1 MNIFENFENINISEE
16 CLSDILELAEEY
28 IIEAFVDEI
37 LQCQEIQESNPGL
50 QYAYAANP
58 DYMPKYKR
66 EGTPKPSG
74 GRAIGMYY
82 KGLNSQRKKVKGSAK
97 SNNYG
102 SQKADIGKLKQEF
115 QYSPGML
122 YAKTQTKFKKAL
134 SQIKNYQDMLAQ
146 AKDQAQ
152 KNILQGNIKRVMNNM
167 KRYDTKAVKAVPK
180 LAEIRANKSFKEQ

>member
-1 MNIFENFENINISEE
+1 MNIFENFENINISAE

-37 LQCQEIQESNPGL
+37 LQCEEIQESNPGL
-50 QYAYAANP
+50 QYAYASNP

-82 KGLNSQRKKVKGSAK
+82 KGLNNQRKKVKGSGEQAN
-97 SNNYG
+97 SIEN
-102 SQKADIGKLKQEF
+102 LKKE
-115 QYSPGML
+115 YKHSPGMI
-122 YAKTQTKFKKAL
+122 YAKTQTKFKRAL
-134 SQIKNYQDMLAQ
+134 EQIKNYKDMLKG

-152 KNILQGNIKRVMNNM
+152 KNIIQGNIKRVINNM
-167 KRYDTKAVKAVPK
+167 KRYDSKAARALPK
-180 LAEIRANKSFKEQ
+180 LAKIQANKSFVTDEE